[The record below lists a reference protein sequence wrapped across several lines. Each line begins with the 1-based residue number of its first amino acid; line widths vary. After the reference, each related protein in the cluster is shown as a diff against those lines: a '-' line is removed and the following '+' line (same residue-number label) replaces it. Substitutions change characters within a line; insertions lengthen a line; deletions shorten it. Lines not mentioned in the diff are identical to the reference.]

1 MSEDLLVDGYDYNP
15 HTCMVEV
22 PYNDYW
28 DMKDRIINLKKENE
42 YLQNQLQQKENIIKE
57 IREYIKTQIPIV
69 KAEMGIPNINTSASE
84 LLNYEKILEILDK
97 EVN

>member
-42 YLQNQLQQKENIIKE
+42 YLQTQLQQKENIIKE
-57 IREYIKTQIPIV
+57 
-69 KAEMGIPNINTSASE
+69 
-84 LLNYEKILEILDK
+84 LDK
-97 EVN
+97 VIIEFKKQIEEERKNCRKIIGNFVDKVKELKGSDK

>member
-1 MSEDLLVDGYDYNP
+1 MNEDLLVDGYDYNP

-42 YLQNQLQQKENIIKE
+42 YLQNQLQQKENIVKE
-57 IREYIKTQIPIV
+57 
-69 KAEMGIPNINTSASE
+69 
-84 LLNYEKILEILDK
+84 LDK
-97 EVN
+97 VIIEFKKQIEEERKNCRKIIGNFVDKVKELKGSDK

>member
-28 DMKDRIINLKKENE
+28 DMKDKIERLNKFTRKFSDFIDDNE
-42 YLQNQLQQKENIIKE
+42 YWKTLAVNGENIESKVSH
-57 IREYIKTQIPIV
+57 KW
-69 KAEMGIPNINTSASE
+69 NE
-84 LLNYEKILEILDK
+84 LLYEIVFKGSDK
-97 EVN
+97 E

>member
-15 HTCMVEV
+15 HTCVVEV

-42 YLQNQLQQKENIIKE
+42 YLQTQLQQKENIIKE
-57 IREYIKTQIPIV
+57 
-69 KAEMGIPNINTSASE
+69 
-84 LLNYEKILEILDK
+84 LDK
-97 EVN
+97 VIIEFKKQIEEERKNCRKIIGNFVDKVKELKGSDK

>member
-1 MSEDLLVDGYDYNP
+1 MNEDLLVDGYDYNP

-42 YLQNQLQQKENIIKE
+42 YLQNQLQQKENIVKE
-57 IREYIKTQIPIV
+57 
-69 KAEMGIPNINTSASE
+69 
-84 LLNYEKILEILDK
+84 LDK
-97 EVN
+97 VIIEFKKQIEEERKNCRKIIGNFIDKVKELKGSDK